1 MAPATQIIF
10 GKRNAINTELGIF
23 KRANKRI
30 DTCMTYTRPSLAVS
44 IKLIRDAFLSAK
56 RRGVR
61 LRYITEINHQNFEDC
76 KVLLGIVDELRHLDG
91 VKTNFMLSE
100 VEYLAPLIQEKSEA
114 IALEHIYSDM
124 VQIEIG
130 RAHV

>member
-61 LRYITEINHQNFEDC
+61 LRYITEINHQNFKDC
-76 KVLLGIVDELRHLDG
+76 
-91 VKTNFMLSE
+91 
-100 VEYLAPLIQEKSEA
+100 
-114 IALEHIYSDM
+114 
-124 VQIEIG
+124 
-130 RAHV
+130 